1 MVAEFHIKEL
11 QKGCFF
17 YMKKILTAFLLL
29 FICFNVSLLAFANDT
44 GHPTFQSITIPKI
57 SRAKLLV
64 AFSDTEKAEALDR
77 VKRKLF
83 GWSVYVVNE
92 NQTVTYVGETIFARA
107 NNTKE
112 PLKFN
117 YATTES
123 TSQEITRSATGT
135 VGLKISGK
143 IKTLTA
149 GLDTAVKLEVGV
161 KEKEDRTVKQDFNIV
176 VQPKTKV
183 TVSAKGEARLNN
195 GACKY
200 YIMGIAF
207 KKGMWETIDIINQYY
222 DFYEEQIR

>member
-1 MVAEFHIKEL
+1 
-11 QKGCFF
+11 
-17 YMKKILTAFLLL
+17 MKKILFAFLLL
-29 FICFNVSLLAFANDT
+29 FTFFNVSLIVNANDT
-44 GHPTFQSITIPKI
+44 GHPTFQSIAIPKI

-64 AFSDTEKAEALDR
+64 SFSDQEKSEALDN

-92 NQTVTYVGETIFARA
+92 NQTVTYVGETIFARL
-107 NNTKE
+107 NNTRE

-117 YATTES
+117 YATSES

-135 VGLKISGK
+135 VGLKIAGK
-143 IKTLTA
+143 IKTLTT
-149 GLDTAVKLEVGV
+149 GLDSAIKVEVGV
-161 KEKEDRTVKQDFNIV
+161 KEKEERSVKQDFTII

-200 YIMGIAF
+200 YLLGIAF
-207 KKGMWETIDIINQYY
+207 KKGMWETVDIINQYY